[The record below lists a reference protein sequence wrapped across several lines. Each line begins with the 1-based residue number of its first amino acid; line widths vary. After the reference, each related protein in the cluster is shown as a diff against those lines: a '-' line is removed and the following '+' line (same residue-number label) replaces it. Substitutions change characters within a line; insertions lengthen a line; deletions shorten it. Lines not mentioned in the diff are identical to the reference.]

1 MTTVPN
7 DFHLA
12 YTHMMAQ
19 SSRMAPAAAAAAA
32 TTTNGV
38 ASSTLPP
45 EEISVLTVDSNSK
58 SNDITVVERTML
70 TGVTNNTNTHG
81 GGGGGVMNEPGGH
94 SNEGKRHQWS
104 SRTAAQPG
112 YLHTSIGSAS
122 SAYNSVSSSFIVSSS
137 SGNSMPAS
145 SAKASPW
152 AQAAGNSIDHNNSN
166 QFNPHGSDCV
176 DSGLATNSAHMPT
189 STPDLAYINRILATR
204 ARTTPNSI
212 SQYQGK
218 PIFFNTQLYF
228 LHSEI

>member
-1 MTTVPN
+1 MVPMTTVQNGGAVPI

-12 YTHMMAQ
+12 YTHMISQ
-19 SSRMAPAAAAAAA
+19 CSRMAPPAPSA

-38 ASSTLPP
+38 SSTLPP

-81 GGGGGVMNEPGGH
+81 GVAGSLNEPGGH
-94 SNEGKRHQWS
+94 SHEGKRQWS
-104 SRTAAQPG
+104 TRTAQPG

-152 AQAAGNSIDHNNSN
+152 APAANSIDNNNTN
-166 QFNPHGSDCV
+166 QINLQGSDCI
-176 DSGLATNSAHMPT
+176 DSGFTNSAHMPT
-189 STPDLAYINRILATR
+189 STPDLAYMNRILATR

-218 PIFFNTQLYF
+218 NHIF
-228 LHSEI
+228 